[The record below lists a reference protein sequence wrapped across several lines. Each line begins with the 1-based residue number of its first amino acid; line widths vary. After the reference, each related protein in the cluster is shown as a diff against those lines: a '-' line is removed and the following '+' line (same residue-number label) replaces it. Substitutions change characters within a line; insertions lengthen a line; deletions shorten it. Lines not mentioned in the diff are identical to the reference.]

1 MIVILACGSE
11 PSTPEAPPPPRPI
24 EREPV
29 EVEVSPSPWPTDTAS
44 LEESLERFEDLT
56 SCVQRLRSS
65 VPVEVAESLADLG
78 YDAVLEDVCR
88 GLAAAKARD
97 PEVCDA
103 LGATALRDGCRRRV
117 ALTSKDPEH
126 CPPARAME
134 GRDPSCL
141 AWTTGVTR
149 LCDAT
154 VGDVRRTCESVSK
167 NDPST
172 CGRDTACVA
181 AVRRY
186 GDSVASP
193 VIEPDELA
201 ASLTIVHTASD
212 GEEGRTTHDTLSRGV
227 ALSNEGCGSRV
238 RIEVGGPLS
247 EGAQLMVEVVVQP
260 GDDGAWRADVRDLR
274 WAPRRLAVPSVV
286 MDASVD
292 RITLDRRRGGPIS
305 MRLRGRLG
313 TDATLEV
320 TLSTFVRDLDALLP
334 ACSL

>member
-1 MIVILACGSE
+1 MIVLLACGSE
-11 PSTPEAPPPPRPI
+11 PSAPEAPPPRPI
-24 EREPV
+24 APEAV
-29 EVEVSPSPWPTDTAS
+29 EVEAGPSPWPTDTVS

-56 SCVQRLRSS
+56 SCVEGLRSS

-97 PEVCDA
+97 PEACDA

-117 ALTSKDPEH
+117 ALSSKDPEH

-154 VGDVRRTCESVSK
+154 VGEVRRTCESVSK

-172 CGRDTACVA
+172 CGRDPACVA

-186 GDSVASP
+186 GGSVAP
-193 VIEPDELA
+193 VIEPDELV
-201 ASLTIVHTASD
+201 ASLTIVHTAAD

-227 ALSNEGCGSRV
+227 ALSTEGCGSRV

-247 EGAQLMVEVVVQP
+247 EGAQLMVEVVVLP
-260 GDDGAWRADVRDLR
+260 GDDGVWRADVRDLR

-292 RITLDRRRGGPIS
+292 RITLDRRRGGLIS

-313 TDATLEV
+313 TEATLEV
-320 TLSTFVRDLDALLP
+320 TLSTFVRDLDALP
-334 ACSL
+334 AACGA